1 MASKANLVT
10 FDRLL
15 PTGIGLDQA
24 RVDGKS
30 FTADQSLLDA
40 AAQDALEIEVNLV
53 AKAPLRS
60 DAEGARSRLIS

>member
-30 FTADQSLLDA
+30 FTAD
-40 AAQDALEIEVNLV
+40 LEIDLFPRFPEAFGEGKV
-53 AKAPLRS
+53 A
-60 DAEGARSRLIS
+60 DSR